1 MFRSRGSCKVSPE
14 QSIMGE
20 GGFVKESANVL
31 QAEPLNKNVGE
42 QPTPVA
48 PSLTTEPPAFS
59 APATLG
65 IKSLI
70 PTYCCDLDQIV
81 KSCMLI

>member
-1 MFRSRGSCKVSPE
+1 MFRSRGSSKVSPE
-14 QSIMGE
+14 ESIMGE
-20 GGFVKESANVL
+20 GSFVKESISVL

-42 QPTPVA
+42 QPTAVA
-48 PSLTTEPPAFS
+48 LSLTSEPS
-59 APATLG
+59 GLNVPATLG